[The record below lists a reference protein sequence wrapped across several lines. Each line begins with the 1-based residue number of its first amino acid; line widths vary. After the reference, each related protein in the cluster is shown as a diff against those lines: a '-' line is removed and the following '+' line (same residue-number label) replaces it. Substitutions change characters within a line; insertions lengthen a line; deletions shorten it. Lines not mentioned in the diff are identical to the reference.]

1 MQTELTTEYPVVHV
15 MHIEIEPEQSKQFGS
30 KQEAV
35 LVQVLLSLLGAKPAS
50 QELHKTVAF
59 TELQSK
65 Q

>member
-1 MQTELTTEYPVVHV
+1 